1 MQLAK
6 SARSLQ
12 PKEGFL
18 PRHDSAEAQSRLTKF
33 RLALDAAVSAHQS
46 GYITDEELDGL
57 VREMVAMLIAAKLDA
72 IVCESIAP
80 AIYPHSRGLRRW
92 HTPRRAV
99 SARKMAHQQRT
110 SQ

>member
-18 PRHDSAEAQSRLTKF
+18 PRHDSAEAQSLLTKF

-57 VREMVAMLIAAKLDA
+57 IREMVAMLIAVKLDA
-72 IVCESIAP
+72 IVSESIAP

-99 SARKMAHQQRT
+99 PARKMAHQQRT